1 MKLDKRLLVCAE
13 MTEGSFV
20 CDIGTDHGYL
30 PAYLLRLGKC
40 TKAIAADIGEKPLA
54 AAKATFEN
62 EGIEGGQLIL
72 SDGLKNIPLDGVTD
86 IVIAGM
92 GGELISKIID
102 ADERSRTCGAN
113 FILQPMTR
121 ASVLRRYLADNGFEV
136 TEERAVRDGEF
147 AYSVMKCLY
156 TGVTYEISD
165 VREQTGLTDASCEDG
180 RKYIEKQLERMKK
193 AADGMRNS
201 RPAEAEKIDMT
212 MEKIRKEKG
221 ISPQMQI
228 ITAPKTSLSPMT
240 QKKAGITAVCG
251 QVIPI
256 RAVQKL
262 SLPLISQTMLSKK
275 QKRRERSL

>member
-30 PAYLLRLGKC
+30 PAYLLRSGKG

-92 GGELISKIID
+92 GGELISKILN

-136 TEERAVRDGEF
+136 TEERAVWDGEF
-147 AYSVMKCLY
+147 AYSVMKCRY

-165 VREQTGLTDASCEDG
+165 VREQTGLTDASYEDG

-193 AADGMRNS
+193 AADGMRNR

-212 MEKIRKEKG
+212 MENIRKEKG
-221 ISPQMQI
+221 
-228 ITAPKTSLSPMT
+228 L
-240 QKKAGITAVCG
+240 
-251 QVIPI
+251 
-256 RAVQKL
+256 
-262 SLPLISQTMLSKK
+262 
-275 QKRRERSL
+275 

>member
-1 MKLDKRLLVCAE
+1 M
-13 MTEGSFV
+13 
-20 CDIGTDHGYL
+20 
-30 PAYLLRLGKC
+30 
-40 TKAIAADIGEKPLA
+40 
-54 AAKATFEN
+54 
-62 EGIEGGQLIL
+62 

-102 ADERSRTCGAN
+102 TDERSRTCGAN

-136 TEERAVRDGEF
+136 TEERAVWDGEF
-147 AYSVMKCLY
+147 AYSVMKCRY

-165 VREQTGLTDASCEDG
+165 VREQTGLTDASYEDG

-212 MEKIRKEKG
+212 MENIRKEKG
-221 ISPQMQI
+221 I
-228 ITAPKTSLSPMT
+228 
-240 QKKAGITAVCG
+240 
-251 QVIPI
+251 
-256 RAVQKL
+256 
-262 SLPLISQTMLSKK
+262 
-275 QKRRERSL
+275 